1 MRSTP
6 KVHRQVVIYGQLKS
20 NTSRH
25 KLTSAIRPI
34 SHFSI
39 PITHYSSPPKA
50 KFAKPRINPVNYL
63 SQSWLLDRRHALRA
77 MGTSISLPFLECMV
91 PLRAAEANTENPRR
105 SAFIY
110 LANGVHSLNYQI
122 TKPGKGYEF
131 SRSLKPLEKHREVIT
146 PISGLHHPGALG
158 HDHSCI
164 SVWLT
169 GGKLGPNER
178 NTISVDQ
185 KMAEITAPHTRY
197 PSIDIALTGTSLAWT
212 ADGVRLPPMR
222 RCSEIFASMFE
233 EPRGGKGAQRRNLRR
248 KGSVLD
254 ANLDEVR
261 QLDKS
266 LGSEDKG
273 RMGQYLTSV
282 REAEIRT
289 RRADAW
295 LDTPLPEIA
304 DADRKRTNRDIA
316 ATMAGDYF
324 RTVYDLIVL
333 AFQTDVTRVAT
344 FSLGG
349 EGDAFSIPEIGITES
364 RHQLSHHGG
373 DPGYM
378 EKLTNYDTFA
388 IDQYSYFLTRL
399 AETKDLNGKPL
410 LNSTMSLFGSGMS
423 YGHSH
428 GNANLPLVLAGGSD
442 LGLNHGGHLDF
453 NQGHFKGYQ
462 LDKPGEHYALCSR
475 PANPNAHMSN
485 LLLLMAQ
492 RMGVETDTFGDSNK
506 VMEL

>member
-1 MRSTP
+1 M
-6 KVHRQVVIYGQLKS
+6 
-20 NTSRH
+20 
-25 KLTSAIRPI
+25 
-34 SHFSI
+34 
-39 PITHYSSPPKA
+39 
-50 KFAKPRINPVNYL
+50 NYL
-63 SQSWLLDRRHALRA
+63 SESWLIDRRHALRA
-77 MGTSISLPFLECMV
+77 LGTCVSLPMLECMI
-91 PLRAAEANTENPRR
+91 PLKAAEETTATPRR

-122 TKPGKGYEF
+122 TKPGKDYEF
-131 SRSLKPLEKHREVIT
+131 SRSLKPLEKHREVLT

-158 HDHSCI
+158 HDHNCM

-169 GGKLGPNER
+169 GGKLGPTDR

-197 PSIDIALTGTSLAWT
+197 PSMDVAHTGASLAWT

-233 EPRGGKGAQRRNLRR
+233 EPKGGKAVQRRNLRR

-261 QLDKS
+261 QLDKMM
-266 LGSEDKG
+266 GSEDKG
-273 RMGQYLTSV
+273 RMEQYLTSV

-295 LDTPLPEIA
+295 LDTPLPAIS

-324 RTVYDLIVL
+324 RTVYDLMVL

-378 EKLTNYDTFA
+378 EKLTKYDTFA
-388 IDQYSYFLTRL
+388 IEQFSYFLTRL
-399 AETKDLNGKPL
+399 AETKDLGGKPL
-410 LNSTMSLFGSGMS
+410 LGSTMALFGSGMC

-442 LGLNHGGHLDF
+442 LGLKHGSHLDF
-453 NQGHFKGYQ
+453 NKDAKSFQGYALGADGALTSAHYQ
-462 LDKPGEHYALCSR
+462 LCSR
-475 PANPNAHMSN
+475 PVNTDAHMSN

-492 RMGVETDTFGDSNK
+492 RMGVETDKFGDSNK
-506 VMEL
+506 GIEL